1 MPLRV
6 PEKVAFLDDEIAGLQ
21 ARIGGEGNAV
31 QRHRMEMLSDIRD
44 DYRKSM
50 ELTRERARRDGEAA

>member
-6 PEKVAFLDDEIAGLQ
+6 PEKVAFLDGEIAGLQ

-31 QRHRMEMLSDIRD
+31 QLHKMEMLSDIRD
-44 DYRKSM
+44 DYRKSI
-50 ELTRERARRDGEAA
+50 EAARKREEASE